1 MKMGSQFARPRGT
14 AVFRGSDGNPIELP
28 VVQGILK
35 HLDEHELA
43 RLLQDRDVA
52 LKYTLEALRIAPWPV
67 LRHFPRSWLLE
78 CLPRA
83 GLPEGRARAVEFML
97 GVRGRAS

>member
-1 MKMGSQFARPRGT
+1 MRRTLRFVQPRGT
-14 AVFRGSDGNPIELP
+14 AVFHRPDGSAVEIP

-35 HLDEHELA
+35 HLGIEDLL
-43 RLLQDRDVA
+43 RLLTDPDVA

-78 CLPRA
+78 CLPKAR
-83 GLPEGRARAVEFML
+83 LPEGRARAVEFML
-97 GVRGRAS
+97 AARGPAV